1 MDYVRK
7 LMGGAIAG
15 ALLSTVVSLNRKRI
29 SRLLHIRN
37 HHQRIVELRLRY
49 EAGLQDIELLAGTES
64 EAYVEK
70 YRDHFATSAKNE
82 GFSESTVEG
91 VLVGIGASIRNL
103 IYLDRKARAT
113 RIYADQL
120 YALDEDLAINQYLDV
135 KMLLDEVKQARL
147 LMNEADFPLDSLFER
162 LHVHPRV

>member
-7 LMGGAIAG
+7 LVGGAIAG

-37 HHQRIVELRLRY
+37 RHQRIVELRLRF
-49 EAGLQDIELLAGTES
+49 EADLQDIERLAEIES

-70 YRDHFATSAKNE
+70 YQDHFATSAKNE
-82 GFSESTVEG
+82 GFAESTVEG

-120 YALDEDLAINQYLDV
+120 YALDEDLAIKQDEDA
-135 KMLLDEVKQARL
+135 KMLLDEAKQARS
-147 LMNEADFPLDSLFER
+147 LMNEAGFPLDLLFER
-162 LHVHPRV
+162 LHAHPRV